1 MFLRAA
7 VVALMM
13 VPAEPIAGRQAH
25 PHADADKLGTVNF
38 QNSCAPEVQP
48 TLTRAVALLHS
59 FEFSRAIDA
68 FTETAVKDPS
78 CAIAYWGVAMSRW
91 GNPFSIAIKP
101 PAQLLPGRT
110 AIERGR
116 MVGAKSERERD
127 NLERALSG
135 LSDAGAVELHWLE
148 RPTLGALLLLFVQR
162 GWVTGARSCISSLG

>member
-13 VPAEPIAGRQAH
+13 VPAGPIAGRQAH
-25 PHADADKLGTVNF
+25 QHADADKLGTVNF

-91 GNPFSIAIKP
+91 ATPLPIPINP
-101 PAQLLPGRT
+101 PAQLLPRRA
-110 AIERGR
+110 AIHPRR
-116 MVGAKSERERD
+116 
-127 NLERALSG
+127 
-135 LSDAGAVELHWLE
+135 
-148 RPTLGALLLLFVQR
+148 
-162 GWVTGARSCISSLG
+162 